1 MKLHRALGSALLA
14 LLVAALAV
22 LPAPARAAG
31 NLAVRVDGSF
41 TDGAG
46 EGVFEGTLSVA
57 KFERRG
63 DRLVAAGTLDGTAAD
78 ATGKQLGEVE
88 DRAVTAIVDGSVAA
102 SCERAALQVRL
113 DDLDVAGARVHLQ
126 PVEIEIAA
134 NAVPGHRLDAP
145 LCELGKVVGPS
156 ADLAAVAKQLDVV
169 LTALE

>member
-1 MKLHRALGSALLA
+1 MRLHRLFASALLT
-14 LLVAALAV
+14 LLVAAVAV
-22 LPAPARAAG
+22 APARAAG

-63 DRLVAAGTLDGTAAD
+63 DRLVAVGSLDGTVAD
-78 ATGKQLGEVE
+78 ATGKQLGEIE
-88 DRAVTAIVDGSVAA
+88 DRAVTAVVDGSVAA
-102 SCERAALQVRL
+102 SCERAALEVRL
-113 DDLDVAGARVHLQ
+113 EDADVAGVRLHLQ

-156 ADLAAVAKQLDVV
+156 ADLGAVATQLGVV

>member
-1 MKLHRALGSALLA
+1 MRLHRVLASALLT

-22 LPAPARAAG
+22 LPVPARGAG
-31 NLAVRVDGSF
+31 NLAVRVGGSF

-46 EGVFEGTLSVA
+46 EGVFEGTLAVE

-63 DRLVAAGTLDGTAAD
+63 NRLVAVGTLDGTVTD
-78 ATGKQLGEVE
+78 ATGKQLGEIE
-88 DRAVTAIVDGSVAA
+88 DRAVTAVVDGSVTA
-102 SCERAALQVRL
+102 SCERAALDVRL
-113 DDLDVAGARVHLQ
+113 EDVDVAGARAHLQ

-134 NAVPGHRLDAP
+134 NAVPNHRLDAP

-156 ADLAAVAKQLDVV
+156 ADLGAVAKQLDVV